1 MGEYGKIHEQ
11 MTPEQLRENGRKGG
25 LKKAENVR
33 KRKELKETLDVLL
46 NMALDGRRKTV
57 DIEKIQSFA
66 QLNGKNVT
74 VDQAMMI
81 KVVQRALKG
90 DLTAITMIRDTIGE
104 KPTDKVDLDAKVT
117 KNPLEDL
124 TTEELRALIEKNVTN

>member
-1 MGEYGKIHEQ
+1 